1 MDFHLLLNRRFSVN
15 VWNVDICCMITAL
28 LLLLLLLSV
37 DRTKFCH
44 LSVRKQRESKSERD
58 KAKTEREIEISMF
71 QLNPG
76 TCSLERT

>member
-28 LLLLLLLSV
+28 LLLLSV
-37 DRTKFCH
+37 GRTKFCH